1 MSRIKLEID
10 GNLDFE
16 EGDCAITIKKDG
28 SIGKVIM
35 PKMNAETL
43 NTEGYKMLLD
53 GVELLQP
60 GSKEEFIKHNQKEK
74 GSIH

>member
-1 MSRIKLEID
+1 MYRIKLEID

-16 EGDCAITIKKDG
+16 EGDCAITIKKYG

-53 GVELLQP
+53 VVELLQP

>member
-1 MSRIKLEID
+1 MSKIKLEIAE
-10 GNLDFE
+10 NLDFE

-35 PKMNAETL
+35 SKMNTETL
-43 NTEGYKMLLD
+43 NTEGYKMLLEV
-53 GVELLQP
+53 VELLQP
-60 GSKEEFIKHNQKEK
+60 GSKEEFLKHNEKEK